1 MLGRLQM
8 SSHSSVAAIKDL
20 GEVYCSRLFLHKYC
34 YSNRK
39 LENWALNLIRGN
51 YSNLD
56 GMDPKDCM
64 MMPADRVLQID
75 QCQT

>member
-8 SSHSSVAAIKDL
+8 SSHSSVAAVKDL
-20 GEVYCSRLFLHKYC
+20 GKVYGSRPFPHKYR

-39 LENWALNLIRGN
+39 LEDWALNLIRGN

-64 MMPADRVLQID
+64 MMPADRVLQIG